1 VRTRALQIHTAHTPQ
16 SLAAGVRHQ
25 GGLVL
30 LESAGW
36 WAGPGRFS
44 FVAAAPQQVFRSRGA
59 CCEVIRDGGARVTF
73 GNPWRVLDRLLDRH
87 DLADE
92 ADLPFPAGFCA
103 GFWGYELRQFIEP
116 KLRPHPVADLDFP
129 DCWLGFYDSLV
140 VFDHET
146 GGAWII
152 STGLQPDGSRL
163 PGRLEERLDFWWRLL
178 ETPPSPTKGII
189 LLDTPPALETMDR
202 QAYVE
207 RVRRA
212 QRYIRQGDIYQVNL
226 AQRWTVR
233 PGLEAWNLYQALT
246 RRSPAPFAAFLEGD
260 DFALASASPELFLRL
275 DGLTVRTRPI
285 KGTRPRGADPAADAA
300 LAEELRAS
308 AKERAEL
315 TMITDL
321 LRNDL
326 GKVCACGSVRVP
338 ELMRLE
344 IFSHVQHLVSTVEGR
359 LRAGVTHLQALEACF
374 PGGSITGAPKFRA
387 LQLIDEFEPVGRG
400 PFTGCLGYLGFN
412 RQSQLAMTIR
422 TAFCRPEVTGYY
434 AGAGIV
440 ADSDPE
446 AEYAETLAKARGF
459 LDCLDNRGAGADSL
473 AVADLLGRLFKE
485 ETEVRAWS
493 FT

>member
-1 VRTRALQIHTAHTPQ
+1 MRTRALQVRTTHTPQ
-16 SLAAGVRHQ
+16 SLAACVRRH

-30 LESAGW
+30 LESAGE

-44 FVAAAPQQVFRSRGA
+44 YVTAAPQLVFRSRGA
-59 CCEVIRDGGARVTF
+59 CCEVLGASGARLTF
-73 GNPWRVLDRLLDRH
+73 GNPWRLLDRLLDRH

-103 GFWGYELRQFIEP
+103 GYWGYELRQFVEP

-152 STGLQPDGSRL
+152 SNGLQPDGSRS
-163 PGRLEERLDFWWRLL
+163 PGRLAERLDFWRRLI
-178 ETPPSPTKGII
+178 ETPPPSPTQGL
-189 LLDTPPALETMDR
+189 LLDTPPAVEAMDR
-202 QAYVE
+202 QAYVA
-207 RVRRA
+207 RVRQA

-226 AQRWTVR
+226 ARRWRVR
-233 PGLEAWNLYQALT
+233 PGLDSWNLYRALT
-246 RRSPAPFAAFLEGD
+246 RRSPAPYAAFLEAD

-285 KGTRPRGADPAADAA
+285 KGTRPRGADPAEDAA
-300 LAEELRAS
+300 LAAELRAS
-308 AKERAEL
+308 AKEHAEL

-326 GKVCACGSVRVP
+326 GKVCAWGSVRVP

-344 IFSHVQHLVSTVEGR
+344 TFSHVQHLVSTVAGR

-374 PGGSITGAPKFRA
+374 PGGSITGAPKLRA
-387 LQLIDEFEPVGRG
+387 MQLIDELEPVGRG

-412 RQSQLAMTIR
+412 RQSQLAITIR
-422 TAFCRPEVTGYY
+422 TAFCRPEATGYY

-446 AEYAETLAKARGF
+446 AEYAETLAKAQGF
-459 LDCLDNRGAGADSL
+459 LDCLDIRGTGADSM
-473 AVADLLGRLFKE
+473 AMADRLGRLLKE
-485 ETEVRAWS
+485 EPEVRAWS